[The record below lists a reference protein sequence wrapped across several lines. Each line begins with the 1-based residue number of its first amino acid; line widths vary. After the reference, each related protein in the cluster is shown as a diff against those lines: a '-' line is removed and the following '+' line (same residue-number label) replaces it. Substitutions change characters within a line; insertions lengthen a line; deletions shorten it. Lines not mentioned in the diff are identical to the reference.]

1 MRILAVDTTTPW
13 GSVALVEGDAT
24 AGEIRLRTPSGHS
37 QWLVAGIEALFRHL
51 SLAPSDVEAFAV
63 TTGPGSFTGL
73 RVGLSTVQG
82 LALAADRP
90 CLGVSTLDALA
101 VSIAGRAP
109 VLVPLMDAFRDEV
122 FTCRYDAAARPLG
135 PAPPTPLGT
144 ALEGLA
150 GPVAIVGDA
159 VERYR
164 AEIGSACP
172 DALFPNAEPF
182 LAAIVGRMA
191 APRLARGEGIA
202 PDALRPLYL
211 RDAEIR
217 KAAS

>member
-13 GSVALVEGDAT
+13 GSVALVDGDST
-24 AGEIRLRTPSGHS
+24 IGEIRLRPPAGHS
-37 QWLVAGIEALFRHL
+37 QWLVSGIEALLRHL
-51 SLAPSDVEAFAV
+51 SLAPSDIEAFAV

-82 LALAADRP
+82 LALAANRP

-101 VSIAGRAP
+101 LGIAGHAP

-122 FTCRYDAAARPLG
+122 FTCRYDAGARPLG
-135 PAPPTPLGT
+135 PARAT
-144 ALEGLA
+144 ALGAALDGLA
-150 GPVAIVGDA
+150 GRVAFAGDA

-164 AEIGSACP
+164 AEIVAACP
-172 DALFPNAEPF
+172 DALFPNLEPF
-182 LAAIVGRMA
+182 LAAVVGRMA
-191 APRLARGEGIA
+191 APRLARGEGMA

-211 RDAEIR
+211 RDADIR
-217 KAAS
+217 KAAP